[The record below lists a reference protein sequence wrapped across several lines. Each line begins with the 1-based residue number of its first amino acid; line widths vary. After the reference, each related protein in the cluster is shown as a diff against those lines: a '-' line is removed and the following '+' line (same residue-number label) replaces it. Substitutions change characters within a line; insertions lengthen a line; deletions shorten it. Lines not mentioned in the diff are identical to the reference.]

1 MELGIDLGDLEAVL
15 LRNVPPGI
23 ANYEQRAGRAGRRAQ
38 AVPVCVT
45 FAKNARWDRET
56 YDRASDF
63 INDQAKPPFVHLS
76 NPRIFL
82 RHQFAVILGYWL
94 GHLQLTDIS
103 PEIGQFSDPKVVK
116 DKNASTRTRQTPSFG
131 HQERTRYLDQLL
143 NWLRNEG
150 LEYVEQQI

>member
-1 MELGIDLGDLEAVL
+1 M
-15 LRNVPPGI
+15 
-23 ANYEQRAGRAGRRAQ
+23 
-38 AVPVCVT
+38 T

-103 PEIGQFSDPKVVK
+103 PEIGQFFGLPKVVK
-116 DKNASTRTRQTPSFG
+116 DKNAIHFGPGETPSFG
-131 HQERTRYLDQLL
+131 HQERTRYLDQFM

-150 LEYVEQQI
+150 LEYVEQANLLKTYFEDFLDKEELAV